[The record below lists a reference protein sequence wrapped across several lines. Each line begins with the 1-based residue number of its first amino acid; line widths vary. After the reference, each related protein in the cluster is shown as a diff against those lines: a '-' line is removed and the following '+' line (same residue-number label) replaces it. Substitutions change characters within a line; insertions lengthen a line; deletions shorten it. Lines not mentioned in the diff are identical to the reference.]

1 MSRQLALF
9 VRNCLAGNDEQMT
22 RRSCIAPAPRAVLI
36 VTTMIRRAVALAG
49 LVIALVCLAPPRPA
63 GAHALLVKSQPAN
76 GSTVAVSPD
85 VIRLWFN
92 EEIASEVSTARL
104 VDRGGAAVAG
114 TSAHA
119 EAQVLE
125 LRVPDLA
132 RGTYGVLWRVL
143 AEDDGHTS
151 SGTVVFSV
159 GTSNGALAVT
169 SNGGSSPSVLDTLR
183 KWLALGLLA
192 GVVGGLAVAGLVL
205 GRVRPEAAAVA
216 ARRRLLTV
224 VIACAAAGA
233 AVGLT
238 DAIAEAHRLAAP
250 GRPWLAVLGDL
261 MVSSR
266 WGHLWLAREAALV
279 GLVAVVVALR
289 RQRARA
295 PAAVAAGLAF
305 TLVWVEA
312 LGGHAATGSPRTVAV
327 VSDAVHV
334 LAACLWLGGLAAL
347 VVLFTSAEQGKLL
360 RACRMPF
367 AVLMAGS
374 VVVVVATG
382 LYNAGRQIDTVGEL
396 TSTSYGRALLI
407 KTGLLAVMLCLGVS
421 SARRWRSGTPPVRRM
436 VVVEVAVGAALLVAV
451 AVLTNTP
458 PARGGLTGSA
468 GQSRSASVADVLV
481 TVSAA
486 PNRPGSN
493 GVTVLVASSRRPPPA
508 PVTAVTLYGVT
519 LAPVGA
525 DRYFGTVELPRY
537 GAVPL
542 TAVLQRG
549 PERLTVTVPWQVTGS
564 SGRGAPL
571 APYVNG
577 LAVAVLLAAAAA
589 TAYALRRRDHVEPPT
604 LPDPVAGS
612 VT

>member
-22 RRSCIAPAPRAVLI
+22 RRSCTARAPRAVLI

-183 KWLALGLLA
+183 KWLALGLL
-192 GVVGGLAVAGLVL
+192 
-205 GRVRPEAAAVA
+205 RPEAAAVA

-224 VIACAAAGA
+224 VTACAAAGA

-289 RQRARA
+289 RRRARA

-327 VSDAVHV
+327 VSDAAHV

-360 RACRMPF
+360 RAC
-367 AVLMAGS
+367 
-374 VVVVVATG
+374 
-382 LYNAGRQIDTVGEL
+382 
-396 TSTSYGRALLI
+396 
-407 KTGLLAVMLCLGVS
+407 
-421 SARRWRSGTPPVRRM
+421 
-436 VVVEVAVGAALLVAV
+436 
-451 AVLTNTP
+451 
-458 PARGGLTGSA
+458 
-468 GQSRSASVADVLV
+468 
-481 TVSAA
+481 
-486 PNRPGSN
+486 
-493 GVTVLVASSRRPPPA
+493 
-508 PVTAVTLYGVT
+508 
-519 LAPVGA
+519 
-525 DRYFGTVELPRY
+525 
-537 GAVPL
+537 
-542 TAVLQRG
+542 
-549 PERLTVTVPWQVTGS
+549 
-564 SGRGAPL
+564 
-571 APYVNG
+571 
-577 LAVAVLLAAAAA
+577 
-589 TAYALRRRDHVEPPT
+589 
-604 LPDPVAGS
+604 
-612 VT
+612 